1 MSAQHGDVRYTW
13 RLLVRA
19 ERKQMGYQSKT
30 YSLSDEVVAA
40 IEAKRAEG
48 VSPDQYLWSLIFRTQ
63 KVSKRQQA
71 AAERAASDITAK
83 AVGRPEID
91 YSDTD
96 STPTTH
102 VASLDAVGPA
112 LASARGKVSS
122 ENWRSKRKPLLK
134 PKERK

>member
-1 MSAQHGDVRYTW
+1 MP
-13 RLLVRA
+13 
-19 ERKQMGYQSKT
+19 YQSKT
-30 YSLSDEVVAA
+30 YSLSDEVVTA

-63 KVSKRQQA
+63 KISKRALA
-71 AAERAASDITAK
+71 AQERAAGDVTAK

-102 VASLDAVGPA
+102 IATLDAVGPA
-112 LASARGKVSS
+112 AAEGRGKVSV
-122 ENWRSKRKPLLK
+122 ENWRAKRKPLLK